1 MKMKVWLVFSLCGLL
16 LFSASCSSQ
25 SASGNQKKQKPSLK
39 KVTIM
44 LDWQPNTNHTGLYVA
59 QKKGYFAAEGLK
71 VNIVT
76 PGKSS
81 ALKVVGAGKAQFG
94 ISSEEYMTE
103 ARVKGVPVVSIAAI
117 LQHNTSG
124 FASPKKENITQ
135 PKDFIGKTYGGWG
148 TPLEN
153 AFLKTTLE
161 ADGVKVKNVEN
172 KVNIV
177 NIGESDFF
185 TATKRNIDFSWVYYG
200 WTGIE
205 AKLRH
210 FPINMIYLKDLSP
223 VLDYYTPTIIT
234 NEKMISDHPQTVKK
248 FMAAVS
254 KGYQFAIK
262 HPKQA
267 ANILVKAS
275 PSTNAKLIRASQK
288 WMSPRYQADA
298 NEWGVQKKKVWVDFT
313 NWMYKNHLIDKKMD
327 ANKAF
332 TNQFLPGH

>member
-1 MKMKVWLVFSLCGLL
+1 MKWKIWLVIGLCGLL
-16 LFSASCSSQ
+16 LLSACSSQ
-25 SASGNQKKQKPSLK
+25 SASGKQSKPKAHLK
-39 KVTIM
+39 KVTVM

-59 QKKGYFAAEGLK
+59 KKKGYFAKEGLD
-71 VNIVT
+71 VNIVA

-81 ALKVVGAGKAQFG
+81 ALQVVGAGKAQFG
-94 ISSEEYMTE
+94 ISSEEYITQ
-103 ARVKGVPVVSIAAI
+103 ARAKGVPVVSIAAI

-124 FASPKKENITQ
+124 FASPKKEHITR

-148 TPLEN
+148 TPMEN
-153 AFLKTTLE
+153 AFIKTMLE

-172 KVNIV
+172 KVHIV

-185 TATKRNIDFSWVYYG
+185 TATKRNIDFAWIYYG

-210 FPINMIYLKDLSP
+210 YPINMIYLKDLNP

-234 NEKMISDHPQTVKK
+234 NQQMVSKHPKTVKK
-248 FMAAVS
+248 FMKAVA
-254 KGYQFAIK
+254 KGYDFAIK
-262 HPKQA
+262 HPNQA
-267 ANILVKAS
+267 ANILIKAT
-275 PSTNAKLIRASQK
+275 PSSDAKLIRASQK

-298 NEWGVQKKKVWVDFT
+298 SQWGYQKKKVWVDFT
-313 NWMYKNHLIDKKMD
+313 KWMYDNHLIKKKID
-327 ANKAF
+327 VNKAF